1 MRTHLSIRMG
11 AYEQSEI
18 ITQHLFSKSKLLI
31 LQRVASQFEMDRKF
45 FDPFQ
50 RNFESKIT
58 KER

>member
-1 MRTHLSIRMG
+1 MRTHLSIRKG
-11 AYEQSEI
+11 GCEQSDI

-31 LQRVASQFEMDRKF
+31 LQRDAGQFEMDRKN
-45 FDPFQ
+45 FDSFQ